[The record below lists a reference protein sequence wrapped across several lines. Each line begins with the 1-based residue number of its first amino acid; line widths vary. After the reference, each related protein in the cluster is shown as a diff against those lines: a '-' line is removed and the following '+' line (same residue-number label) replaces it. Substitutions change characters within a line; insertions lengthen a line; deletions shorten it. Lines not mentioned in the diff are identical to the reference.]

1 MVIKHYPYF
10 TDEETEL
17 SSIIWPR
24 SGTGLSYRYE
34 SIQVYSIELRVTNP
48 YIKISYYE
56 TNIFIS

>member
-34 SIQVYSIELRVTNP
+34 SIQVYSIELRIHT
-48 YIKISYYE
+48 
-56 TNIFIS
+56 